1 VGVKRTITYYP
12 LKMLD
17 GLFHIFARTEVTSSK
32 IEIEDTGILPFDD
45 YNSANEKATDLNDWR
60 EDAYF
65 SDIQGS

>member
-1 VGVKRTITYYP
+1 MDIKQTVTYFP

-17 GLFHIFARTEVTSSK
+17 GLFHIYKRTEIVSSK
-32 IEIEDTGILPFDD
+32 IETEDTGILPFDD